1 MEDVDSR
8 DGVERDGDVEVEMA
22 GFGVVDAEAVEE
34 DEGLLE
40 GGAADGEVGLNAA
53 GAAALKVERGV
64 LTEVVGEVVKE
75 DGLVACVEGLNGP
88 IGFGQWY
95 RWNGGCDFDGLP
107 DGRKRVALLSRR
119 GEGLHAEQK
128 RYGKQRFMD

>member
-1 MEDVDSR
+1 
-8 DGVERDGDVEVEMA
+8 
-22 GFGVVDAEAVEE
+22 
-34 DEGLLE
+34 
-40 GGAADGEVGLNAA
+40 
-53 GAAALKVERGV
+53 LKVERGV

-128 RYGKQRFMD
+128 RYGKQRFMDRSHRNIIACAIWIANVVLFCPK